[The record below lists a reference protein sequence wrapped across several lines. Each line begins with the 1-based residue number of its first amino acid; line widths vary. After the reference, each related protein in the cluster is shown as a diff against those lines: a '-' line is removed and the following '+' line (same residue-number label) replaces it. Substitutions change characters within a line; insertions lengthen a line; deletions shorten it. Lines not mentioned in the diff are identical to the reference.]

1 MKSWLSRLGSWLRN
15 RKTGKSEEQWTGWW
29 GPPSAEPPAQPVA
42 RPPAVESAPQRATP
56 PAPVAVRPQ
65 PSDTVRLGLDF
76 GTSTI
81 LLAAKIGD
89 RAPRVIPLEPPD
101 DAMPAF
107 FWRDADGNDHF
118 GAEARAFPQA
128 VHSIKLAL
136 RDEEASTEIP
146 PEWRLKPSGIA
157 FLLIKEALRR
167 GLGRLQSERVL
178 PPTIAN
184 LRLETNVG
192 CTPLF
197 NLQQRLLLRD
207 ICRELG
213 LAVVLT
219 NVVEEPTAAAFE
231 VGTAGLFAGGRTMV
245 IDIGGGT
252 LDVSVLW
259 VTPGR
264 NAFRIFAT
272 GGVVLGGDRYTDVIV
287 SNLEEEVRSRVG
299 PGGTINSVSDRGL
312 LWQRAEDAKIRLT
325 DQPRVRVALGG
336 IAGLVDAEIELTR
349 EWFDK
354 ASGEL
359 VEKSTCAVTDV
370 YRKARFALDRGGPLD
385 PQPGGPV
392 VERYEDGR
400 FLPISQL
407 ELDEDGRKHLDAVF
421 LVGGGARIPRLQEA
435 FRTIFGARMLDLEVY
450 GMDPVTPIVMGL
462 ARHQRLDSVQLQCPN
477 WSVEAIVSD
486 QPEPILLFEPYA
498 AVYEFDW
505 SGTVSL
511 HSTATLETGSQART
525 LKLAFRQVGQ
535 QGTEWAP
542 VSIGSAEQELDLRI
556 DQFGN
561 LRIAANHVEIYAD
574 HPAAPWKAPGSPE
587 RPAWLPPEWKPP
599 EPDSRL
605 NFDPINSGPG

>member
-15 RKTGKSEEQWTGWW
+15 RNSGKNEEGWTGWW
-29 GPPSAEPPAQPVA
+29 GLPSAEPPVQPAAQ
-42 RPPAVESAPQRATP
+42 PPAVESGPQRP
-56 PAPVAVRPQ
+56 IAPVAVPAFGQ

-89 RAPRVIPLEPPD
+89 RAPRVLPLEPPD

-107 FWRDADGNDHF
+107 FWRDADGRDHF
-118 GAEARAFPQA
+118 GAEARAYPQA

-136 RDEEASTEIP
+136 RHEDGSKSIP
-146 PEWRLKPSGIA
+146 AEWGLTPSKIA
-157 FLLIKEALRR
+157 FLLIGEALRR
-167 GLGRLQSERVL
+167 GLSRLQAERVL
-178 PPTIAN
+178 PPTITH

-231 VGTAGLFAGGRTMV
+231 VGTAGLFAGGRTMI

-252 LDVSVLW
+252 LDVSVLS

-264 NAFRIFAT
+264 NSFRIFAT
-272 GGVVLGGDRYTDVIV
+272 GGVELGGDRYTDLIV
-287 SNLEEEVRSRVG
+287 GKLKEEVRSRIG
-299 PGGTINSVSDRGL
+299 PAEPVDSVSDRGL
-312 LWQRAEDAKIRLT
+312 IWQRSEDAKLRLS

-336 IAGLVDAEIELTR
+336 IAGLADAEIELTR
-349 EWFDK
+349 EWFNK
-354 ASGEL
+354 ASGGL
-359 VEKSTCAVTDV
+359 VEKSVCAVTDV

-385 PQPGGPV
+385 PQPGGSI
-392 VERYEDGR
+392 VERYSDGR
-400 FLPISQL
+400 FLPVSQL
-407 ELDEDGRKHLDAVF
+407 ELDGDGRNHLDAVF
-421 LVGGGARIPRLQEA
+421 LVGGGVRIPRLQDV
-435 FRTIFGARMLDLEVY
+435 FGSVFGDRLLDLEVY

-477 WSVEAIVSD
+477 WSVEALVSD
-486 QPEPILLFEPYA
+486 HPEPVLLFEPYA

-511 HSTATLETGSQART
+511 HSTATLGAGSEPRT

-535 QGTEWAP
+535 KGTEWAP
-542 VSIGSAEQELDLRI
+542 VSIGAAEEELDLRI

-587 RPAWLPPEWKPP
+587 RPAWLPPEWTAP

-605 NFDPINSGPG
+605 NFDLINSGPG

>member
-15 RKTGKSEEQWTGWW
+15 RKTGKSDEGWTGWW
-29 GPPSAEPPAQPVA
+29 GPPTAEAPAQPA
-42 RPPAVESAPQRATP
+42 AQPSAVEPAPQRP
-56 PAPVAVRPQ
+56 IPSAPVAVRPQ
-65 PSDTVRLGLDF
+65 PSNTVRLGLDF

-89 RAPRVIPLEPPD
+89 HAPRVIPLEPPD

-107 FWRDADGNDHF
+107 FWKDAEGRDHF
-118 GAEARAFPQA
+118 GAEARAYPQA
-128 VHSIKLAL
+128 VHSVKLAL
-136 RDEEASTEIP
+136 RDEDGSNNIP
-146 PEWRLKPSGIA
+146 AAWGLKPSSIA
-157 FLLIKEALRR
+157 FLLIREALRR
-167 GLGRLQSERVL
+167 GLSRLQAERFL
-178 PPTIAN
+178 PDTISN

-213 LAVVLT
+213 LAVILT

-231 VGTAGLFAGGRTMV
+231 VGTAGLFGGGRTMI

-252 LDVSVLW
+252 LDVSVLS

-264 NAFRIFAT
+264 NSFRIFAT
-272 GGVVLGGDRYTDVIV
+272 GGVELGGDRYTDVIV
-287 SNLEEEVRSRVG
+287 RKLEDEVRSRMG
-299 PGGTINSVSDRGL
+299 PGEATNSVSDRGL

-325 DQPRVRVALGG
+325 DQTTVRVALGG
-336 IAGLVDAEIELTR
+336 IAGLRDAETELTR
-349 EWFDK
+349 EWFNK

-359 VEKSTCAVTDV
+359 VEKSVSAVTDV

-385 PQPGGPV
+385 PQPGGPI
-392 VERYEDGR
+392 VERHPDGR
-400 FLPISQL
+400 FMPISQL
-407 ELDEDGRKHLDAVF
+407 ELNGDGQEHLDAVF
-421 LVGGGARIPRLQEA
+421 LVGGGTRIPRLQEVFGA
-435 FRTIFGARMLDLEVY
+435 VFGARLLDLEVY

-486 QPEPILLFEPYA
+486 EAEPILLFEPYA

-505 SGTVSL
+505 SGTVSM
-511 HSTATLETGSQART
+511 HSTATLVAGPVPRT

-535 QGTEWAP
+535 KGTEWPP
-542 VSIGSAEQELDLRI
+542 VSIGPDQQNLDLRI

-561 LRIAANHVEIYAD
+561 LRIAANQREIYAD
-574 HPAAPWKAPGSPE
+574 HLAAPWKVPDSPE
-587 RPAWLPPEWKPP
+587 RPAWLPPEWSPP

-605 NFDPINSGPG
+605 TFDPINSGPG